1 MLMTTKKEGWGGSEV
16 KNEMSLGNSK
26 IFSQYL
32 IIIRGFYSLML
43 LLTVTAMVLVIYF
56 STLHKKWSY

>member
-16 KNEMSLGNSK
+16 NDEMSLGNSK